1 MNLTYVPPQNGLAF
15 KGILQNG
22 LKHSAMKK
30 SLLSLA
36 TVALLSPVAISPAQ
50 AQRVVNV
57 NPEVNGQQ
65 VVPDTSISG
74 EFDTSAGTVQPG
86 SVVILVNG
94 VDVTADSTITSSFF
108 SYRPTTA
115 FTPGDIPVQVEYVG
129 SDGFRRVAAWQF
141 TVQAPR
147 PLVEISGVTHNATT
161 KPLGT
166 GNSLLVTINGTPG
179 AEAVVFLV
187 KDGQTV
193 QSLTADEV
201 SAGVYVATLP
211 VASNAQLNEGIVVAR
226 LTAQGETTYDVAAQP
241 VAFTTATATTNAP
254 VTTVQN
260 PNAVQTAV
268 VVPLAPAFTSHQDGG
283 RISGNSFT
291 LVGQTRPGATVNIGV
306 VGSTSVFGLAR
317 VQQDLLSSQVTADST
332 GLFQVNV
339 PLGLQTGGGTRYDV
353 TATASEGGEQATS
366 TLTLTHQ

>member
-1 MNLTYVPPQNGLAF
+1 
-15 KGILQNG
+15 
-22 LKHSAMKK
+22 
-30 SLLSLA
+30 
-36 TVALLSPVAISPAQ
+36 LLSPVIITPAQ

-65 VVPDTSISG
+65 VAPDTSISG

-129 SDGFRRVAAWQF
+129 SDGFRRVASWQF

-161 KPLGT
+161 KPLGS
-166 GNSLLVTINGTPG
+166 GSSLLVTVNGTPG
-179 AEAVVFLV
+179 SEAVVFLV

-241 VAFTTATATTNAP
+241 VAFTTAATATTAP

-268 VVPLAPAFTSHQDGG
+268 VAPLTPAFTSHSDGG
-283 RISGNSFT
+283 TVTGNSLT
-291 LVGQTRPGATVNIGV
+291 LVGQTRPGATVTVRV
-306 VGSTSVFGLAR
+306 VGSTSVFGLLSA
-317 VQQDLLSSQVTADST
+317 QQELLNGQVTADST

>member
-1 MNLTYVPPQNGLAF
+1 
-15 KGILQNG
+15 
-22 LKHSAMKK
+22 MKK
-30 SLLSLA
+30 ILLTLA
-36 TVALLSPVAISPAQ
+36 AATILSPVVISPAQ

-65 VVPDTSISG
+65 VPPDASISG
-74 EFDTSAGTVQPG
+74 EFDTSAGGIQPG
-86 SVVILVNG
+86 SVMILVNG
-94 VDVTADSTITSSFF
+94 VDVTAESTITSGFF
-108 SYRPTTA
+108 SYRPTTP

-129 SDGFRRVAAWQF
+129 NDGFRRVAAWQF

-147 PLVEISGVTHNATT
+147 PQVEISGVTHNATT
-161 KPLGT
+161 KPLGA

-179 AEAVVFLV
+179 ASAVVFLV

-241 VAFTTATATTNAP
+241 VAFTTATAVTTAP
-254 VTTVQN
+254 VTTVQD

-268 VVPLAPAFTSHQDGG
+268 VVPLSPAFTSHQDGG

-291 LVGQTRPGATVNIGV
+291 LVGQTRPGATVNVGV

-332 GLFQVNV
+332 GRFQVDV
-339 PLGLQTGGGTRYDV
+339 PLGVQTGSGTRYDV

>member
-1 MNLTYVPPQNGLAF
+1 MQKFLLTLA
-15 KGILQNG
+15 
-22 LKHSAMKK
+22 
-30 SLLSLA
+30 A
-36 TVALLSPVAISPAQ
+36 TALLSPLAISPAQ
-50 AQRVVNV
+50 AQRVINV

-65 VVPDTSISG
+65 VAPGTSISG

-94 VDVTADSTITSSFF
+94 VDVTADSTITSRFF

-115 FTPGDIPVQVEYVG
+115 FSPGDIPVQVEYVG
-129 SDGFRRVAAWQF
+129 NDGFRRVAAWQF

-147 PLVEISGVTHNATT
+147 PQVEISGVTHNATT
-161 KPLGT
+161 KPLGS
-166 GNSLLVTINGTPG
+166 GSSLLVTINGTPG

-211 VASNAQLNEGIVVAR
+211 VANNAQLNEGIVVAR
-226 LTAQGETTYDVAAQP
+226 LSIQGETTYDVAAQS
-241 VAFTTATATTNAP
+241 VAFTTATAVTTAP
-254 VTTVQN
+254 VTTVED
-260 PNAVQTAV
+260 PNAVQQAV
-268 VVPLAPAFTSHQDGG
+268 VPPLSPVFTSHQDGG
-283 RISGNSFT
+283 RVNGNSFT
-291 LVGQTRPGATVNIGV
+291 LVGQTRPGATVAVRV
-306 VGSTSVFGLAR
+306 VGSTSVFGLAS

-353 TATASEGGEQATS
+353 TATAREGGEQATT